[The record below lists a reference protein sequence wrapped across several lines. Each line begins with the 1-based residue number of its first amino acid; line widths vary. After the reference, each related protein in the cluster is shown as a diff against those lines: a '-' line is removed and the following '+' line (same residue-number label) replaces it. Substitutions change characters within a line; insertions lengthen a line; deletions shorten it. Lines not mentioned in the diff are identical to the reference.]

1 MYRFQYQLKLTMI
14 LQMSH
19 KVNVM
24 FNTIVVVALFVSQDC
39 IFHSCITGLDYT
51 IGTQDLMFYHNN
63 SSGLNVSFHTFTDV
77 LVEGNEVLEFV
88 LSKARIHNLN
98 NTNAVVYEPHKRT
111 SVIFTDND
119 GEVFS

>member
-1 MYRFQYQLKLTMI
+1 
-14 LQMSH
+14 MSH
-19 KVNVM
+19 KVNIM
-24 FNTIVVVALFVSQDC
+24 FNTMVEVALFESQDC

-51 IGTQDLMFYHNN
+51 VETQDLMFYHNN

-98 NTNAVVYEPHKRT
+98 NTNAVVYEPHRRT